1 MNRKRRLA
9 LLILLVAGFLC
20 LFIPDWWEDPR
31 ELAPGEWHDRA
42 NGLHLEVD
50 AARIR
55 WQAGGYSGKI
65 PYEWIQAQDEPYR
78 AQITFRSQTYRADIT
93 FNGRDEAVANLLVFD
108 QLPEDAQRFIREK
121 NRALNRPERQIR
133 LVFQRQKGDKP

>member
-20 LFIPDWWEDPR
+20 LFIPDWGEDPR

-65 PYEWIQAQDEPYR
+65 PYEWIQAEDEPYR
-78 AQITFRSQTYRADIT
+78 AQITFRGQTYRADIS
-93 FNGRDEAVANLLVFD
+93 FNGRDEAVADLLVFD
-108 QLPEDAQRFIREK
+108 QLPQEAQSFIREK
-121 NRALNRPERQIR
+121 NRAFNRPEKEITLHFRR
-133 LVFQRQKGDKP
+133 VKP